1 MSPGEIERRIRTLMS
16 EERFLHTVGVKETAL
31 MLARVWGG
39 DEVKTV
45 TAALLHDA
53 AREMPLDRMQ
63 KLLLESDPPVK
74 ISEQVFED
82 PLLLHAVA
90 GSAIARKEYEV
101 EDRDILLG
109 IERHTTGGRG
119 MSLLEKLIFVADFIE
134 PGRAFRGVNTARAL
148 AATALDETMLYI
160 YTFVLRLLVAKGR
173 YVCADSL
180 EGYNEL
186 ILKKGCK

>member
-1 MSPGEIERRIRTLMS
+1 MS

-74 ISEQVFED
+74 ILEQVFED

-90 GSAIARKEYEV
+90 GSAIARKEFEV
-101 EDRDILLG
+101 EDREILLG

-134 PGRAFRGVNTARAL
+134 PGRAFRGVKTARAL
-148 AATALDETMLYI
+148 AETALDETMLYI
-160 YTFVLRLLVAKGR
+160 YKFVLRLLLAKGR

>member
-1 MSPGEIERRIRTLMS
+1 MRPGEIERRIRPLMS

-90 GSAIARKEYEV
+90 GSAIARKEFEV
-101 EDRDILLG
+101 EDREILLG

-134 PGRAFRGVNTARAL
+134 PGRAFRGVKTARAL

-160 YTFVLRLLVAKGR
+160 YTFVLRFLLAKGR

>member
-1 MSPGEIERRIRTLMS
+1 MSPGEIERRIRPLMS
-16 EERFLHTVGVKETAL
+16 EERFLHTLGVKETAL

-39 DEVKTV
+39 NEVKTV

-90 GSAIARKEYEV
+90 GSAIARKEFEV
-101 EDRDILLG
+101 EDREILLS

-134 PGRAFRGVNTARAL
+134 PGRAFRGVKTARAL

-160 YTFVLRLLVAKGR
+160 YKFVLRLLVAKGR